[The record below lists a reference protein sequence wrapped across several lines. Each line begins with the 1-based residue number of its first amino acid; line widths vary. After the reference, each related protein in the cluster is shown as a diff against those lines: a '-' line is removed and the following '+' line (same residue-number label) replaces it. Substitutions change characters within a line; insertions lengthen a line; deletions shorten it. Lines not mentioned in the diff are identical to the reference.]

1 MKHTTMCASVGTS
14 PHTADCKNM
23 QKKRP
28 VRVIPQNNTFSDLT
42 HGMETEM
49 NRTGR
54 ALDNNGTRNKKKRF
68 LLFTHFSRLLSRSWS
83 QRQQDK
89 LICHSSPQQL
99 PRASEDLKL
108 SLQAILESVV
118 PAGGLGSISPSPHSQ
133 PWLEHLQGK
142 VPRGAALCQCEEAT
156 APHPSE
162 SESGRQDGA
171 Q

>member
-1 MKHTTMCASVGTS
+1 MAQGT
-14 PHTADCKNM
+14 
-23 QKKRP
+23 KR
-28 VRVIPQNNTFSDLT
+28 
-42 HGMETEM
+42 
-49 NRTGR
+49 
-54 ALDNNGTRNKKKRF
+54 RF
-68 LLFTHFSRLLSRSWS
+68 LLFTHFSLLLSRSWS

-99 PRASEDLKL
+99 PPAPEDLKL

-118 PAGGLGSISPSPHSQ
+118 PAGGLGSIPPSPHSQ

-171 Q
+171 QEAWYRPVISYCCCLIMCTTLTHVHVCAVG